1 MDLMVHTE
9 NWVVI
14 ESQEDWWL
22 YVKDD
27 EAKVEYI
34 PLEFPILVQ
43 TVQLGPDFY
52 FYSIVEPEIGFGTFG
67 SEVEF
72 VADWDINSDK
82 E

>member
-27 EAKVEYI
+27 EAKVEYT

-43 TVQLGPDFY
+43 TIQLGPEFY
-52 FYSIVEPEIGFGTFG
+52 FYSIVEPEMGFGTFG
-67 SEVEF
+67 SEIEF
-72 VADWDINSDK
+72 EADFDLDSDK